1 MTPLQENSANPD
13 QGFFP
18 EGSNAAHLIRHL
30 KEITRIGTALS
41 VEKNIEKLLEMI
53 VDEARSLSNA
63 DGGTLYM
70 LDKEKKSLIFRI
82 LQNDSMNI
90 RVGGTSGTEPTLPN
104 VPLYNDRQKPNHSNV
119 SSHVA
124 LTGETINISDVY
136 EAKGFDFNGT
146 RQYDNSTGYQ
156 SKSMLVMPLKNH
168 ENEIIGVLQLLN
180 AQDLKTGTVTAFSSE
195 YEALIT
201 SLASQ
206 AAVALT
212 NSQLIQDL
220 TDLFYA
226 FIKSIAT
233 AVDEKSPYTGGHI
246 TRVVELTMMIA
257 RLINETRQ
265 APFDNFTFND
275 NELEELRLA
284 AWMHDIGKITTPEY
298 IMDKATKLQTI
309 VDRIEVI
316 ETRFHLIAASIK
328 NDFLQR
334 RLKMIN
340 DAEDYD
346 AAAAEMEQQF
356 NNEIVQL
363 RDDLEFIK
371 SVNASQEFIDD
382 AIIERLH
389 DIGRKT
395 YLREGIETPYLTAD
409 ELNNLSIRKGTL
421 NSDERQ
427 IVENHA
433 RVTLKILNELPFPK
447 KLSMVPEYAA
457 GHHEKLDG
465 SGYPRHLTA
474 AKLPLQS
481 RIMAI
486 ADIFEALTAKDRPY
500 KKPMKLSQ
508 ALKILSFLKK
518 DRHIDPDIYNL
529 VLNSDLFFDYAR
541 ANMNPEQIDEMEH
554 IE

>member
-1 MTPLQENSANPD
+1 
-13 QGFFP
+13 
-18 EGSNAAHLIRHL
+18 
-30 KEITRIGTALS
+30 
-41 VEKNIEKLLEMI
+41 
-53 VDEARSLSNA
+53 
-63 DGGTLYM
+63 
-70 LDKEKKSLIFRI
+70 
-82 LQNDSMNI
+82 
-90 RVGGTSGTEPTLPN
+90 
-104 VPLYNDRQKPNHSNV
+104 
-119 SSHVA
+119 
-124 LTGETINISDVY
+124 
-136 EAKGFDFNGT
+136 
-146 RQYDNSTGYQ
+146 
-156 SKSMLVMPLKNH
+156 LKNH

-340 DAEDYD
+340 DAEDHD